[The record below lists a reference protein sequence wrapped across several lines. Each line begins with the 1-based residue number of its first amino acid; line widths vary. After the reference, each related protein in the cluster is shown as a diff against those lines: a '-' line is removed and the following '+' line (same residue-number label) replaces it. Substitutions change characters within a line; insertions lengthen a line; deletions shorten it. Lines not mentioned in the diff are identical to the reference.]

1 MIREQYYNISDIH
14 CKNKNPADLNLVR
27 LGFKF
32 LFTHMESV
40 CGRPRQVEVWL
51 AGEGGVQESVGR
63 RLKSLSGP
71 GPVLLQ

>member
-1 MIREQYYNISDIH
+1 MIREEYYNISDIQR
-14 CKNKNPADLNLVR
+14 KNKNPADLNLVR

-51 AGEGGVQESVGR
+51 GGGVGVQESVGR